1 MKEVQPL
8 GDFEP
13 DRRAE
18 HGEGEAR
25 DCLESGVRC
34 ASGAEARLLWWDAIN
49 PVTSVMKPRTAAAL
63 ADRLNLHWSYWR
75 VSEV

>member
-1 MKEVQPL
+1 M

-25 DCLESGVRC
+25 GCLESGVRC
-34 ASGAEARLLWWDAIN
+34 ASGAEAMLLWWDAIN
-49 PVTSVMKPRTAAAL
+49 PVTSLMKPGTATAL
-63 ADRLNLHWSYWR
+63 AGRLNLHWSYWR

>member
-18 HGEGEAR
+18 HGAEEAR
-25 DCLESGVRC
+25 DCLESGVRR
-34 ASGAEARLLWWDAIN
+34 ATGAETRLLWWDAIN

-63 ADRLNLHWSYWR
+63 AERLNLHWSYWR